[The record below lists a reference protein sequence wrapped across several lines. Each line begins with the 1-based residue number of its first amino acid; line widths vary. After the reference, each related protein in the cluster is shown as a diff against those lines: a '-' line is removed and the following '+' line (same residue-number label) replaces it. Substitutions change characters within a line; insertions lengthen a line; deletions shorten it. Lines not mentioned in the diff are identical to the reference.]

1 MNDEI
6 NLNPINIEY
15 LKDLSNDS
23 NNEFSDFYL
32 DNKFC
37 VFKAINN
44 IIYLIYSSDE
54 DTIISYD
61 LVNNKKI
68 NEIKKAHNYIIKAI
82 RYIYDK
88 FQKRDLIIS
97 ISEEIIKLWNII
109 NFECILK
116 IKNNNKNEFYNSA
129 CFLTNINQIFII
141 AGNLKPIQVF
151 DLNGNIQGEIY
162 KNKEFIFFIDAYY
175 DKKLSKNFIITGNDG
190 YSKSY
195 DFINKK
201 LYYEYSKYNK
211 DYKGY
216 KNHNS
221 ITVLNDKE
229 ITKLIDSSFDGYIR
243 IWNFHTGQLLKEIVV
258 SQEAL
263 YSICLWNND
272 YLFVGCK
279 DNSIKLIELKNGN
292 IIKTLSGH
300 NSEVITIK
308 KIIHPIYGEC
318 IISQGRGNGQIKL
331 WINKNTIN
339 SQNYI

>member
-1 MNDEI
+1 MNNEN

-15 LKDLSNDS
+15 LQDLSNDS
-23 NNEFSDFYL
+23 NNQFSVFYL

-44 IIYLIYSSDE
+44 IIYLIYSSNKFS
-54 DTIISYD
+54 IISYD

-68 NEIKKAHNYIIKAI
+68 NEIKKAHYYTVKGI

-97 ISEEIIKLWNII
+97 ISDDIIKLWNIN
-109 NFECILK
+109 NFECILE
-116 IKNNNKNEFYNSA
+116 IKRNDKNEFYNSA

-141 AGNLKPIQVF
+141 AGNRKPIQVF
-151 DLNGNIQGEIY
+151 DLNGNIQKEI
-162 KNKEFIFFIDAYY
+162 NKTDNFIFFIDAYY
-175 DKKLSKNFIITGNDG
+175 DEKLSKNFIITGNDG

-195 DFINKK
+195 DFINNK
-201 LYYEYSKYNK
+201 LYYKYSMNNK
-211 DYKGY
+211 DY

-221 ITVLNDKE
+221 ISILNDKE
-229 ITKLIDSSFDGYIR
+229 ITQLIDSSADGNIR
-243 IWNFHTGQLLKEIVV
+243 IWNFHTGQLLKKIDV
-258 SQEAL
+258 SQKEL
-263 YSICLWNND
+263 YGICLWNND

-292 IIKTLSGH
+292 IVKNLSGH

-308 KIIHPIYGEC
+308 KIIHPKYGEC
-318 IISQGRGNGQIKL
+318 IISQGRGKDHLKL

-339 SQNYI
+339 SKKY